1 MVSKKRYSFIAPAGR
16 YYIGDPCYSI
26 ADNHWGQ
33 WLTNAGLDNEDDT
46 NMLTGTIVD
55 SFDAYAFNTAHG
67 DGTYLDQNGREYDV
81 DAGLIGLVPLSYL
94 EANNVEIEK
103 DWTFVTFDRPTECIS
118 FSGILCFGNIT
129 IRTDYDEEEEE
140 EVDEDEEDWADYDE
154 E

>member
-1 MVSKKRYSFIAPAGR
+1 MVSKKRYSFTVPAGR

-26 ADNHWGQ
+26 VDDHWGQ
-33 WLTNAGLDNEDDT
+33 WLTNAGLDNKDDT

-67 DGTYLDQNGREYDV
+67 DGTYFDQNNNVYHV

-94 EANNVEIEK
+94 EAHNVKIEK
-103 DWTFVTFDRPTECIS
+103 EWTFVTFDRPTECIS
-118 FSGILCFGNIT
+118 FSGILCFGDI
-129 IRTDYDEEEEE
+129 IIHTDDYPEDEEEEVE
-140 EVDEDEEDWADYDE
+140 DEDEEEDDE